1 LYICLVFAI
10 KQHTKNKTMTKQEK
24 FELQKLLYKIMTMG
38 DCNSMIR
45 LRFDKTK
52 RKDWQKFMLEFI
64 DKIK

>member
-1 LYICLVFAI
+1 
-10 KQHTKNKTMTKQEK
+10 MTKQEK